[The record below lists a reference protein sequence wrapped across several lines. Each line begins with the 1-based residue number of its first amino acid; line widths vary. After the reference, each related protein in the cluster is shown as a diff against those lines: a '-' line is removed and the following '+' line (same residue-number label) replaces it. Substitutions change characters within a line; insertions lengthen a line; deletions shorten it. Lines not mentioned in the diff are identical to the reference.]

1 MIGSNFSI
9 QSRDK
14 NQTRANFG
22 CKRIRPNL
30 QSLPTLKI
38 KNVHVTKT
46 WILCRV
52 YSHPLDWSPRRDTR
66 TLLWLIIKE
75 WEVVGHW
82 TPLFKE
88 QNKSS
93 PLTSRSL
100 YTHCVIQNHTQQSH
114 THTHLGGVCMILC
127 CQIYPGMGF
136 KLSVSWQDQLSHGHL
151 CDIVCVLSWY
161 SRNRSWVWRRPKGLS
176 RSCVLQGF

>member
-66 TLLWLIIKE
+66 TLLCHSSEWSSRSEKE
-75 WEVVGHW
+75 WD
-82 TPLFKE
+82 
-88 QNKSS
+88 
-93 PLTSRSL
+93 
-100 YTHCVIQNHTQQSH
+100 I
-114 THTHLGGVCMILC
+114 
-127 CQIYPGMGF
+127 
-136 KLSVSWQDQLSHGHL
+136 GHL
-151 CDIVCVLSWY
+151 Y
-161 SRNRSWVWRRPKGLS
+161 SRNKISHLLGPILS
-176 RSCVLQGF
+176 VPWNNCLFWCYCEPYGTLETILWFPVFAIFEDKDLSDTDDDDLTVLMILKR